1 MSSTAVKF
9 LVGAASLVIIAAGLR
24 ATAVILMP
32 LVLAVFLSVI
42 TFPLVRRLQRRGI
55 HSVVAV
61 IMTLLAVLAV
71 LSGPS
76 VLIVTAIRQFASA
89 VPRYEA
95 GLRALIARSLEWLR
109 DRNVD
114 TTTLTAYVDPSQVL
128 NVLVTTLSGVATLL
142 SLAFLVV
149 LISAFMLF
157 EAADIVHRRP
167 LVLPA
172 EVRQHVARIA
182 SQVQTWLWVKTI
194 ISFATGVVAGAWVA
208 MLGVEFALLWG
219 LLTFLLN
226 YIPNLGSIIA
236 AFPPALLA
244 LIQFGPLTAVL
255 VLVGYVVVNIAF
267 GSFLEPYLMGRRV
280 GLSPL
285 AVLLSVIVF
294 GWMWGIPGMLLSVPI
309 TMTIKIALENSSG
322 DLQWVARLIEGGNR
336 EREPSPDRELQ

>member
-1 MSSTAVKF
+1 MSSTPVKF

-24 ATAVILMP
+24 ATSALLVP

-42 TFPLVRRLQRRGI
+42 TFPLVQRLQRLGI
-55 HSVVAV
+55 HRALAV
-61 IMTLLAVLAV
+61 TMTLLAILAV

-76 VLIVTAIRQFASA
+76 LLVVTAIRQFASA

-95 GLRALIARSLEWLR
+95 GLRTLITRSLEWLR

-114 TTTLTAYVDPSQVL
+114 TTTLTAYVDPAQLL
-128 NVLVTTLSGVATLL
+128 NMMVTTLSGVATLL

-157 EAADIVHRRP
+157 EAADILHRRP
-167 LVLPA
+167 TVLPPGL
-172 EVRQHVARIA
+172 RQHLARTA
-182 SQVQTWLWVKTI
+182 REMQTWLLVKTI
-194 ISFATGVVAGAWVA
+194 ISFATGVAAGAWLA
-208 MLGVEFALLWG
+208 ILGIEFALLWG
-219 LLTFLLN
+219 LVAFLLN
-226 YIPNLGSIIA
+226 FIPNLGSLIA

-244 LIQFGPLTAVL
+244 LIQFGPLSAVL
-255 VLVGYVVVNIAF
+255 VLVGYIVINAAF

-285 AVLLSVIVF
+285 AVLLSVIVW

-309 TMTIKIALENSSG
+309 TMTMKIALENSSEN
-322 DLQWVARLIEGGNR
+322 LQWIARLIEGGNR
-336 EREPSPDRELQ
+336 ERAP